1 MDLSSIQAQLARK
14 KLFASPV
21 NLLMSRDG
29 FGLTTATPVQQA
41 IMATMGGQEPPIWD
55 EVVAGA
61 FGGVRPSPE
70 LLREILVMSGVRGG
84 KAQPNEEPV
93 LTPNGWSTMG
103 QLRVGDEVIGS
114 DGLPKKVLG
123 VFPQGLR
130 PLMRVGFTDGTYAMC
145 DEEHLWTF
153 RSYTKNEIT
162 RTAKEWSGRQFRRT
176 TGRRGHTMALRTVA
190 PVQFPERELP
200 LDPYTLG
207 ALLGDGSMTHGLG
220 FTSMDMDIVGNLVLP
235 AGISLKKRRHQNSGR
250 ATDYAVTGNRGTK
263 SPLLKILRELGL
275 HGCDSSEKF
284 IPPAYLL
291 GSVQQRLAL
300 IQGLFDTDG
309 HARRGKLVEYSTMS
323 PRLADGV
330 RELVESLGGM
340 VRRVKAPRTNRMNC
354 KLPDQLLAF
363 RCSRKLKI
371 HLGGVGKRHRG
382 MWRQVASI
390 EPAGTGNCTCI
401 AIDSAD
407 HLYVTRHYL
416 LTHNTFIAACAALW
430 MSQTVRLDAGAGM
443 FLRPGEMPRISIVS
457 ARVDQAKQA
466 FEYLKGALVSSPVL
480 EKLLMEKP
488 LTESLI
494 VRHPSGAPI
503 EICLV
508 ATASAGT
515 SLVAR
520 WCAGVIF
527 DEAPRMASEQDG
539 AAINLEEM
547 VRAVRSRMLKGALIM
562 YIGSPV
568 GPVGYVYKLFT
579 SFWQKGGRVQVI
591 KAKGPEM
598 NPYNWTPEK
607 CQELLD
613 SDPDAHRTDVLAEF
627 RDAETAMYSSTS
639 VHAAMRTEPK
649 VLPPDDTK
657 TYSAA
662 MDPAT
667 RGNAWTLIIAETS
680 DNVRASVAL
689 AMQWIGSQSEPLS
702 GWDVLAE
709 MKPILDSYRVQTVK
723 TDQFAVDFI
732 RDIALRLGFGISAIP
747 FTGKNKMQMY
757 ESVRVRLDAGYL
769 DLPPDEDL
777 RNDLLSVKKRVTTG
791 DPKVV
796 LPETADGRHC
806 DYAPAL
812 ALLCGTYIEE
822 SKQPDKDERSQEQ
835 RLAQESEETALEWWE
850 PSKETYG
857 TEDNDFADWQ

>member
-29 FGLTTATPVQQA
+29 FGLSTATPVQQA

-55 EVVAGA
+55 EVVEGA

-84 KAQPNEEPV
+84 K
-93 LTPNGWSTMG
+93 
-103 QLRVGDEVIGS
+103 
-114 DGLPKKVLG
+114 
-123 VFPQGLR
+123 
-130 PLMRVGFTDGTYAMC
+130 
-145 DEEHLWTF
+145 
-153 RSYTKNEIT
+153 
-162 RTAKEWSGRQFRRT
+162 
-176 TGRRGHTMALRTVA
+176 
-190 PVQFPERELP
+190 
-200 LDPYTLG
+200 
-207 ALLGDGSMTHGLG
+207 
-220 FTSMDMDIVGNLVLP
+220 
-235 AGISLKKRRHQNSGR
+235 
-250 ATDYAVTGNRGTK
+250 
-263 SPLLKILRELGL
+263 
-275 HGCDSSEKF
+275 
-284 IPPAYLL
+284 
-291 GSVQQRLAL
+291 
-300 IQGLFDTDG
+300 
-309 HARRGKLVEYSTMS
+309 
-323 PRLADGV
+323 
-330 RELVESLGGM
+330 
-340 VRRVKAPRTNRMNC
+340 
-354 KLPDQLLAF
+354 
-363 RCSRKLKI
+363 
-371 HLGGVGKRHRG
+371 
-382 MWRQVASI
+382 
-390 EPAGTGNCTCI
+390 
-401 AIDSAD
+401 
-407 HLYVTRHYL
+407 
-416 LTHNTFIAACAALW
+416 TFIAACAALW
-430 MSQTVRLDAGAGM
+430 MSQTVRLDAGSGM

-579 SFWQKGGRVQVI
+579 SYWQKGGRVQVI

-607 CQELLD
+607 CQELLE

-639 VHAAMRTEPK
+639 VHAATRTEPK

-689 AMQWIGSQSEPLS
+689 AMQWIGSQAEPLS

-709 MKPILDSYRVQTVK
+709 MKPILDSYRVHTVK

-769 DLPPDEDL
+769 DLPPDDDL

-822 SKQPDKDERSQEQ
+822 SKQPDKDERPVEV
-835 RLAQESEETALEWWE
+835 RLAQEAEIEWNPE
-850 PSKETYG
+850 KEYYG
-857 TEDNDFADWQ
+857 DDPRDHDVFDGM